1 MTTLPAIEDECVFVP
16 HEAEGF
22 ARGRV
27 VDVGA
32 EFLTVRLED
41 GGERRVAYAEA
52 LRAAPDR
59 QKDVDDNCNL
69 MFLNE
74 GTLLHNIRARY
85 EQKKIYTYV
94 GNILVSVNPYEPLP
108 ALYAAPNIR
117 EYRGRSLGVLP
128 PHIFAVADKAFRDMR
143 RTGASQS
150 IVVSGESGAG
160 KTECQKHVLRYLCE
174 NYADTDRPIERL
186 ILETN
191 PILEAFGNAKT
202 TRNNNSSRFG
212 KFVEVHFDA
221 KGALVGAHVQHY
233 LLEKSR
239 VCVQQAGERNFHV
252 FFQLLRGA
260 PADLRA
266 RLSLGRPE
274 DFNYLNRGSVQ
285 FFGEEAGAVRDE
297 NVDDAADFARLQAA
311 LRDVGMSVEGVDA
324 VFRLLA
330 AVLHLGNVEFV
341 EAEGTRGGCAVRSD
355 APLKKAADLLGIA
368 EEKLREGLTTRR
380 MQTTRGGDDASVYHV
395 QLKPDVATAARDS
408 LAKNLYS
415 RLFDEI
421 VATINRS
428 IPSARSSTT
437 FIGVLDIA
445 GFEFFKSNSF
455 EQFCVNYS
463 NEKLQKFFNDRV
475 LKGEQELYAQE
486 GLNVPRIEFVDNNEC
501 IELFEKKASGL
512 LDALD
517 EESRLP
523 RPSAAHFAEF
533 VQTANRANCRLQSTV
548 ERREFRDVR
557 PCDGFVVRHYA
568 ADVCYETGAF
578 LEKNVDNL
586 HASLAGLMDGSSN
599 PLIAGLFQSTAENA
613 PSPAKKARLSVQSCA
628 AKFRAQLA
636 ALLTKLEAT
645 GVHFVRCVKPNGR
658 MAPRQ
663 FDAPAVLAQLRC
675 GGMGDVLQLMQSGF
689 PSRTRFSA
697 LYEMYAPLL
706 PESLAALDAR
716 TVVKCLFHAVGLH
729 EADFHSR
736 SSTS

>member
-16 HEAEGF
+16 HKAEGF

-41 GGERRVAYAEA
+41 GAERRVAYAEA

-74 GTLLHNIRARY
+74 GTLLHNIRTRY

-128 PHIFAVADKAFRDMR
+128 PHVFAVADKAFRDMR

-150 IVVSGESGAG
+150 IV
-160 KTECQKHVLRYLCE
+160 
-174 NYADTDRPIERL
+174 
-186 ILETN
+186 
-191 PILEAFGNAKT
+191 
-202 TRNNNSSRFG
+202 
-212 KFVEVHFDA
+212 
-221 KGALVGAHVQHY
+221 HY

-297 NVDDAADFARLQAA
+297 NVDDAADFERLQTA
-311 LRDVGMSVEGVDA
+311 LRDVGMSAEGVDA

-395 QLKPDVATAARDS
+395 QLKPDVAAAARDS

-428 IPSARSSTT
+428 IPSARSPTT

-501 IELFEKKASGL
+501 IELFEKKAIGL

-533 VQTANRANCRLQSTV
+533 VQSANRANRRLQSTV

-557 PCDGFVVRHYA
+557 PADGFVVQHYA
-568 ADVCYETGAF
+568 ADVCYETAAF

-599 PLIAGLFQSTAENA
+599 PLIAGLFQSTAESA